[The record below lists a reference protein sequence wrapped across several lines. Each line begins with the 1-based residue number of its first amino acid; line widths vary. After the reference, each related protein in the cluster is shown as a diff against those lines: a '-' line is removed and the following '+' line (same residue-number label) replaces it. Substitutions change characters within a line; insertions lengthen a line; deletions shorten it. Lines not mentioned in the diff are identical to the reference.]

1 MENLGSLAIL
11 LAFCVALYATFAC
24 VVGRL
29 KRKPFLVVSG
39 QRAVYAIWLLM
50 TLASGIL
57 VYSLLVSD
65 FRFSY
70 VAEHSNRTMP
80 FLYKF
85 AAWWGGQEG
94 SLLFWTF
101 LLSTYAAIVVQR
113 QQRKP
118 NKVLGVLLAVGLTA
132 PLSSILYGLLSLP
145 GLQDTIGSFLTGL
158 TGAASA
164 GLLER
169 VTLGIAGVVTAGVFA
184 VALGVVGV
192 LHPSQDRSELP
203 DMMPW
208 VVAILTT
215 IQAFFLVLNNFIAN
229 PFRMLAVD
237 KLITSVP
244 DGNGLSP
251 LLQYPAMAIHPPML
265 YLGYVGFSVPFA
277 FAIGSLITRQPGD
290 AWIFTTR
297 RWTLVTWLF
306 QSTGVMLGAAWA
318 YHVLGWGG
326 YWGWDPVEN
335 ASLLP
340 WLAGTAFLHSVMMQ
354 EKKGMM
360 KIWNIVLIS
369 TTFFLC
375 ILGTFLTRSGVV
387 QSVHAFARSEIGKY
401 FVTFMAVGIAA
412 TVYLILERL
421 EYLKSESQLES
432 VISRESSFLFNNL
445 ILLASCFAVL
455 WGTLFPVISE
465 AVSGDK
471 ISLDPDWYNRLMVPI
486 GLFLLLLTG
495 VGPLFAWRKTS
506 ADSLRRN
513 FQWPGIASFVLVVGL
528 FAAGMRHPYALI
540 SFGFCLFVALTVIM
554 EFYKGAASIA
564 AKNSMNLIRATVELT
579 HRNTRRY
586 GGYLV
591 HMGIVLMFVGF
602 TGHAFNKAETK
613 ELNVGDSMQ
622 VGAYT
627 LKMVDLKQGDNPVY
641 QFHRATMDITK
652 NGESLGQLEPE
663 KRFYMASRQGTSEVG
678 VRPRLN
684 EDLYLNFG
692 GMSDDNQRAIIQA
705 YVFPLVSW
713 IWIGGLVLIGGTFVC
728 LVPSK
733 VKMQYARTEV
743 VGMVTSHATLQ
754 K

>member
-1 MENLGSLAIL
+1 MENLGSLATL
-11 LAFCVALYATFAC
+11 LAFCVALYATVAC

-29 KRKPFLVVSG
+29 KNKPFLIVSG
-39 QRAVYAIWLLM
+39 ERAVYSVWVLM
-50 TLASGIL
+50 TIASGIL
-57 VYSLLVSD
+57 VYALMTGD
-65 FRFSY
+65 FRFAY
-70 VAEHSNRTMP
+70 VAEHSNRAMP
-80 FLYKF
+80 TLYKY

-94 SLLFWTF
+94 SLLFWSW
-101 LLSTYAAIVVQR
+101 LLSSYAAVV
-113 QQRKP
+113 
-118 NKVLGVLLAVGLTA
+118 
-132 PLSSILYGLLSLP
+132 
-145 GLQDTIGSFLTGL
+145 
-158 TGAASA
+158 
-164 GLLER
+164 
-169 VTLGIAGVVTAGVFA
+169 VFTNRRR
-184 VALGVVGV
+184 
-192 LHPSQDRSELP
+192 HR

-208 VVAILTT
+208 VIGVLTT
-215 IQAFFLVLNNFIAN
+215 IQTFFLILNNFVAS
-229 PFRMLAVD
+229 PFQMLATD
-237 KLITSVP
+237 KLIVAVP

-265 YLGYVGFSVPFA
+265 YLGYVGFAVPFA
-277 FAIGSLITRQPGD
+277 FAMGSLITRQPGD
-290 AWIFTTR
+290 NWIFTTR

-340 WLAGTAFLHSVMMQ
+340 WLSGTAFLHSVMMQ

-360 KIWNIVLIS
+360 KVWNMVLVS

-387 QSVHAFARSEIGKY
+387 QSVHAFARSSIGKY
-401 FVTFMAVGIAA
+401 FVSFLAIGIAA
-412 TVYLILERL
+412 TIYLILDRL

-465 AVSGDK
+465 AISGDK
-471 ISLDPDWYNRLMVPI
+471 ISLDADWYNRLMVPI
-486 GLFLLLLTG
+486 GLFLLILTG
-495 VGPLFAWRKTS
+495 VGPLFAWRRTS
-506 ADSLRRN
+506 VESLRRN
-513 FQWPGIASFVLVVGL
+513 FQWPGIAAVVLAGSL
-528 FAAGMRHPYALI
+528 FAAGIRNFYALI

-554 EFYKGAASIA
+554 EFYKGARAIA
-564 AKNSMNLIRATVELT
+564 GKTGQNLLRATVELT

-591 HMGIVLMFVGF
+591 HMGIVLMFIGF
-602 TGHAFNKAETK
+602 TGHAFNQASVK

-622 VGAYT
+622 VGVYN
-627 LKMVDLKQGDNPVY
+627 LKMVDLKQGDNENY
-641 QFHRATMDITK
+641 AWHRAYMQVTK
-652 NGESLGQLEPE
+652 NGNTLGTLEPE
-663 KRFYMASRQGTSEVG
+663 KRFYKASRQGTSEVG
-678 VRPRLN
+678 IRQRPN

-692 GMSDDNQRAIIQA
+692 GMSDDNQRAVIQA

-733 VKMQYARTEV
+733 VKMQYARTQV
-743 VGMVTSHATLQ
+743 VGITKTHATV
-754 K
+754 KN

>member
-1 MENLGSLAIL
+1 MENLGALAIL
-11 LAFCVALYATFAC
+11 LAFCVALYATLAS
-24 VVGRL
+24 VIGRI
-29 KRKPFLVVSG
+29 KNKPFLVVSG
-39 QRAVYAIWLLM
+39 ERAVYSVWVLV

-57 VYSLLVSD
+57 VYSLMMSD
-65 FRFSY
+65 FRFAY
-70 VAEHSNRTMP
+70 VAEHSNRSMP
-80 FLYKF
+80 MLYKF
-85 AAWWGGQEG
+85 ASWWGGQEG
-94 SLLFWTF
+94 SLLLWSF
-101 LLSTYAAIVVQR
+101 LLSTYASVVVFTNR
-113 QQRKP
+113 RKH
-118 NKVLGVLLAVGLTA
+118 
-132 PLSSILYGLLSLP
+132 
-145 GLQDTIGSFLTGL
+145 
-158 TGAASA
+158 
-164 GLLER
+164 R
-169 VTLGIAGVVTAGVFA
+169 
-184 VALGVVGV
+184 
-192 LHPSQDRSELP
+192 

-208 VVAILTT
+208 VVGVLAT
-215 IQAFFLVLNNFIAN
+215 IQTFFLVLNNFVAN
-229 PFRMLAVD
+229 PFQMLATD
-237 KLITSVP
+237 KLIVAVP

-265 YLGYVGFSVPFA
+265 YLGYVGFAVPFA
-277 FAIGSLITRQPGD
+277 FAIGSLITKQPGD
-290 AWIFTTR
+290 AWIHTTR

-340 WLAGTAFLHSVMMQ
+340 WLSGTAFLHSVMMQ

-360 KIWNIVLIS
+360 KVWNIVLVS

-387 QSVHAFARSEIGKY
+387 QSVHAFARSDIGKF
-401 FVTFMAVGIAA
+401 FVTFLALGIAA
-412 TVYLILERL
+412 TIYLILDRL
-421 EYLKSESQLES
+421 EYLKSESELES

-465 AVSGDK
+465 AATGDK
-471 ISLDPDWYNRLMVPI
+471 ISLDGDWYNRLMVPI

-506 ADSLRRN
+506 VESLRRN
-513 FQWPGIASFVLVVGL
+513 FQLPGIASLVLVGALV
-528 FAAGMRHPYALI
+528 AAGMRHIYALI
-540 SFGFCLFVALTVIM
+540 SFGFCLFVALTVIS
-554 EFYKGAASIA
+554 EFYKGAKAIA
-564 AKNSMNLIRATVELT
+564 AKSDMNLLRATVELT

-591 HMGIVLMFVGF
+591 HMGIVLMFIGF
-602 TGHAFNKAETK
+602 TGHAFNQAEVK
-613 ELNVGDSMQ
+613 ELNKGDSMR
-622 VGAYT
+622 VGVYT
-627 LKMVDLKQGDNPVY
+627 LKMIDMQQGGNENYDW
-641 QFHRATMDITK
+641 HRATMAVSK
-652 NGESLGQLEPE
+652 NGEYLGTLEPE
-663 KRFYMASRQGTSEVG
+663 KRFYRASRQGTSEVG
-678 VRPRLN
+678 IRQRPN
-684 EDLYLNFG
+684 EDLYLNFA
-692 GMSDDNQRAIIQA
+692 GMSDDQKRAVIQA

-743 VGMVTSHATLQ
+743 VGYAKKNATVQ